1 MIIVDSSG
9 WLEYFIEGPNAGVFE
24 PVVSDPESLIVPTIT
39 IYEVFKQ
46 IARRTNDAEA
56 ITLTSLMLKGKIADL
71 DTATSVDAAR
81 ISVENHLGMADSIL
95 LATAKLYRAILW
107 TQDSDFIGIQGV
119 EYVAARN

>member
-24 PVVSDPESLIVPTIT
+24 SVVSDPESLIVPTIT

-56 ITLTSLMLKGKIADL
+56 ITVALWGT
-71 DTATSVDAAR
+71 
-81 ISVENHLGMADSIL
+81 
-95 LATAKLYRAILW
+95 YAI
-107 TQDSDFIGIQGV
+107 T
-119 EYVAARN
+119 